1 MDKKSLFLSSF
12 FGTFKK
18 KSWKVPSKYFRTIF
32 WKLTLSYRIVVAH
45 QISVALGT
53 FWEINKRS
61 PSNKRSLGKIQQP
74 IIKVA
79 PLIDK
84 ITLSQFIVM
93 DSDLR

>member
-1 MDKKSLFLSSF
+1 MIFQILTPKL
-12 FGTFKK
+12 KK
-18 KSWKVPSKYFRTIF
+18 KIYVCT
-32 WKLTLSYRIVVAH
+32 LTYRIVVAH

-74 IIKVA
+74 IIKAA
-79 PLIDK
+79 PLIYK

-93 DSDLR
+93 DSDLS